1 MNANDNNFE
10 NLSLGP
16 VINTISGENF
26 PVEYPTHWHK
36 YVEIVAMD
44 EAAPAGCVGI
54 LHVGSTEYRLES
66 GDILFI
72 WSGEL
77 HDTFRNYGGHLWGLQ
92 FFPTLLY
99 ELPDISAYLNQFRRI
114 HKLSAAENPEL
125 TQAVQMYMRQIFNL
139 QQERPSFKETEKI
152 ICMLEIFLTLGRH
165 LEASLYENGGPVKS
179 LSGDITRR
187 IGDACNYI
195 CENYEKEL
203 SLDTVASYVGFSP
216 SYFSR
221 VFKQVTKYNFV
232 EYLAIQ
238 RIRAAQTLLADSSI
252 PIIEVSSRTG
262 FKSISTF
269 NRVFRQHKNCAPS
282 EYRKYMI

>member
-1 MNANDNNFE
+1 MNSNNFE
-10 NLSLGP
+10 NLNLGS
-16 VINTISGENF
+16 VINTISGSSF
-26 PVEYPTHWHK
+26 PTEYPTHWHK

-44 EAAPAGCVGI
+44 EDAPADAVCILNVGNI
-54 LHVGSTEYRLES
+54 EYKLEA

-77 HDTFRNYGGHLWGLQ
+77 HDTYKNYGGYLWGLQ

-114 HKLSAAENPEL
+114 HHLSAAKTPEL
-125 TQAVQMYMRQIFNL
+125 TQAIQMYVRQIFNL
-139 QQERPSFKETEKI
+139 QQERPSFRETEKV
-152 ICMLEIFLTLGRH
+152 ICTLEIFLSLGRY
-165 LEASLYENGGPVKS
+165 LESSLYENGGPVKS

-195 CENYEKEL
+195 CDNYEKEL
-203 SLDTVASYVGFSP
+203 SLDSVASFVGFSP

-238 RIRAAQTLLADSSI
+238 RIRAAQTLLADLSI
-252 PIIEVSSRTG
+252 PVIEVSNRTG

-269 NRVFRQHKNCAPS
+269 NRVFRQHKNCSPS
-282 EYRKYMI
+282 EYRKYMV